1 MDFYYI
7 PAEIFE
13 KNISYKVQFQI
24 LAGNI
29 PNICNILIKL
39 SKQRNISI
47 IVYLN
52 LKTTYPTSSHKIVIL
67 DPKPC
72 NCGQRKTC
80 ITGIGDCM
88 GNFSN

>member
-24 LAGNI
+24 SAGNI
-29 PNICNILIKL
+29 SNIFNILIKL

-47 IVYLN
+47 IVYFS
-52 LKTTYPTSSHKIVIL
+52 LKTNSLINLCKIVVL

-80 ITGIGDCM
+80 INGIGDCM